1 MRYKR
6 QSMRAS
12 LVSVVA
18 ILIGILTLLQPIA
31 GSRGKGAGGQ
41 RQKGNQANNWQ
52 RRNANKSAAHL
63 VGIKHGTNKTLSWK
77 STHELSFIR
86 PSMKYADTNLI
97 VHQDGLYYVYCQ
109 VGFRGREAN
118 VVLFNQVLQHDSD
131 SKNNVLLSGIESVV
145 GPPSGSSMW
154 YATLGQGGLARLK
167 SGHHLSVI
175 VSHPELVDDRDGM
188 TFFGL
193 VMVS

>member
-6 QSMRAS
+6 KSMRANLVS
-12 LVSVVA
+12 LVA
-18 ILIGILTLLQPIA
+18 IHIGTLALLHPIA
-31 GSRGKGAGGQ
+31 GSRAKGTDGQ
-41 RQKGNQANNWQ
+41 RQKGIQANNWQ

-63 VGIKHGTNKTLSWK
+63 VGIKKGTNKTLSWK
-77 STHELSFIR
+77 PTHELSFVR
-86 PSMKYADTNLI
+86 PSMKYADANLI
-97 VHQDGLYYVYCQ
+97 VHRDGLYYVYCQ
-109 VGFRGREAN
+109 VAFRGRVAN
-118 VVLFNQVLQHDSD
+118 IVLFSQVIQHDSD
-131 SKNNVLLSGIESVV
+131 FRNNVLLSGIESVA
-145 GPPSGSSMW
+145 GPSSGSSMW

-167 SGHHLSVI
+167 GGYHLSVI